1 MTTTMRIVPAVLLCL
16 AFWMAWTSIGNI
28 PDPSETET
36 FFVRYWDSAAS
47 APYLYNPATRMF
59 VSYEDPESIAAK
71 CQYVLKQDLGGI
83 MFWDYLSDTA
93 DHALLNSINRGL
105 TSEPGGKD

>member
-1 MTTTMRIVPAVLLCL
+1 
-16 AFWMAWTSIGNI
+16 
-28 PDPSETET
+28 
-36 FFVRYWDSAAS
+36 
-47 APYLYNPATRMF
+47 MF

-105 TSEPGGKD
+105 ARKPGGKD

>member
-1 MTTTMRIVPAVLLCL
+1 
-16 AFWMAWTSIGNI
+16 
-28 PDPSETET
+28 
-36 FFVRYWDSAAS
+36 
-47 APYLYNPATRMF
+47 MF

-105 TSEPGGKD
+105 ASGPGSQTASANGKD